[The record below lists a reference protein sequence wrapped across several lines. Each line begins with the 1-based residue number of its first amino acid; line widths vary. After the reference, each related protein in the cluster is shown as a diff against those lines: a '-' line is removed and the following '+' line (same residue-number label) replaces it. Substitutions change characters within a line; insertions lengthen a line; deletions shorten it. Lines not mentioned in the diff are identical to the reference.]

1 MHSKLSIFNLFK
13 FIIYVILINLYGFL
27 EYLFFFS
34 NSQIMTKYLYGA
46 YIDKLDELCEI
57 LAEKFINVESGPV
70 DAKLQ
75 KMGRIKQTV
84 C

>member
-1 MHSKLSIFNLFK
+1 M
-13 FIIYVILINLYGFL
+13 
-27 EYLFFFS
+27 
-34 NSQIMTKYLYGA
+34 
-46 YIDKLDELCEI
+46 DKLDELCEI

-75 KMGRIKQTV
+75 KMGCIRQMV